1 MLNPWGKHET
11 SNGLDKAEK
20 TSKSAKEP
28 GSSSSLCHV
37 CNRWC
42 ECGTLLR
49 TCVGVIWLMS
59 SDASC
64 FSKVV
69 FPPLSRPSSSIL
81 TSWSGVLFSLR
92 RIDSNPCNKQRDQP
106 CDGKRYFVRG
116 AGGALLQLATIVE
129 MHLPHFHPLLTYRP
143 WKCVF
148 KMMSE
153 LSPNGADIIRQK

>member
-1 MLNPWGKHET
+1 MQ
-11 SNGLDKAEK
+11 AENK
-20 TSKSAKEP
+20 SKSAKEP
-28 GSSSSLCHV
+28 GSSSSLCRV

-42 ECGTLLR
+42 ECETLLS

-92 RIDSNPCNKQRDQP
+92 RIDSNPCNKT
-106 CDGKRYFVRG
+106 VREISRVMINVTFSRG
-116 AGGALLQLATIVE
+116 QGE
-129 MHLPHFHPLLTYRP
+129 HCCSWPPL
-143 WKCVF
+143 WKCISLLPFTPHLQAVEVRF
-148 KMMSE
+148 KDDE
-153 LSPNGADIIRQK
+153 